1 MKNIISETEVIAY
14 DYLKDFGFNED
25 QINSLINQGKK
36 DLHKELTKLE
46 LMLMHADVV
55 ALDDINNILHALK
68 GLLFQLG
75 NHDVAEKLNEIR
87 SHDEREVILKEI
99 SKLLFSEKEIK
110 YIV

>member
-14 DYLKDFGFNED
+14 DYLKDFGFNEE
-25 QINSLINQGKK
+25 QISSLIVQGRK

-46 LMLMHADVV
+46 TLLDTDSVS
-55 ALDDINNILHALK
+55 LDDINNVLHALK

-87 SHDEREVILKEI
+87 SHHESEVILKEI
-99 SKLLFSEKEIK
+99 SELLFDEK
-110 YIV
+110 